1 MNDLQIL
8 HDELLTGHPVTGP
21 YSADAA
27 TAAEQINAVNRTRT
41 VPISSG
47 ELLAWSAGA
56 GIGDRP
62 RLIKIEEGTQ
72 SQNEQIAAICKVAE
86 GTIKRDGTELDLL
99 KLDRKAMVAALVAA
113 GVLSQADSDSLYS
126 LATQAISRATEIGL
140 SNVRAGTVEQARALA
155 PSPQQGAI

>member
-1 MNDLQIL
+1 MSSLEVL
-8 HDELLTGHPVTGP
+8 HNELLAGHPVTGP
-21 YSADAA
+21 YLADAA
-27 TAAEQINAVNRTRT
+27 TAAEQINALNRSRL
-41 VPISSG
+41 VPITSG

>member
-1 MNDLQIL
+1 LQAEDLYRCRRQM
-8 HDELLTGHPVTGP
+8 ELQG
-21 YSADAA
+21 AA
-27 TAAEQINAVNRTRT
+27 AGGDHTEATSLNTAMVEVM
-41 VPISSG
+41 
-47 ELLAWSAGA
+47 AWSAGA